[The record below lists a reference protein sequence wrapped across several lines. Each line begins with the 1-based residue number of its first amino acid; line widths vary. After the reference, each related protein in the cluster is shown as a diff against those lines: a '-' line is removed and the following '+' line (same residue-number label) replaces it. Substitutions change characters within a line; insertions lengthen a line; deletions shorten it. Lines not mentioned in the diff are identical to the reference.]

1 MLGPL
6 AFLCALLFPSGVAA
20 ISVEQPAV
28 VVARA
33 GSWATLPCKASTSVS
48 YIHWYRH
55 QEGTAPKRILML
67 DMSSSYV
74 TRDGVLTADKVHA
87 KKGKDSTSSNLLLLK
102 LAKSDEGV
110 YYCAVWEDQ
119 STALQEAQVLEQKVP
134 NSQGAPVL
142 DFPWVLGPWGFLG
155 QPTVPWTLEDTPL
168 RGSTAHDQGG

>member
-6 AFLCALLFPSGVAA
+6 AFLCALLYPGGVAA

-33 GSWATLPCKASTSVS
+33 GSWATLPCKTSTSVS

-67 DMSSSYV
+67 DMSRSYV
-74 TRDGVLTADKVHA
+74 TRDGVLTVDKVHA

-102 LAKSDEGV
+102 LAKSDEG
-110 YYCAVWEDQ
+110 A
-119 STALQEAQVLEQKVP
+119 
-134 NSQGAPVL
+134 VL
-142 DFPWVLGPWGFLG
+142 DWQFKNLTISNEECGN
-155 QPTVPWTLEDTPL
+155 EIS
-168 RGSTAHDQGG
+168 RK